1 MNDALAASAAAGL
14 ALANDAR
21 SGGGG
26 GGGGGG
32 KSRND
37 VFFEWQRAR
46 FERGEAWA
54 LTDARANGGAWPRW
68 LRLVRAEVA
77 RYAQASGAAEKVRGG
92 APAIAAAPL
101 FAWAAVAGGG
111 SPSTNSSSSSSGGRA
126 GSAEGAAAGHL
137 PHTHAR
143 AAVSGVYYAR
153 ARGLRAGE
161 GDLVLEDPRGALPP
175 FGGRYRHVVREGDLV
190 LFPGWLVHHV
200 TPCCR
205 YLLVI
210 DDSSVFYLLATHSLL
225 VSLSLLYLARAPPA
239 LAAAA
244 GRSAWPWRLTW
255 KGSGSPRRIF
265 RCGCRWRMT
274 QMHDAWYLGNYQ

>member
-1 MNDALAASAAAGL
+1 MMLMWATPILRSSLLPALGGRTAATVTNDAIAASSAAGL

-21 SGGGG
+21 SGGG

-46 FERGEAWA
+46 FERGETWA
-54 LTDARANGGAWPRW
+54 LTDAHANGGAWPRW
-68 LRLVRAEVA
+68 LRLVKAEVA
-77 RYAQASGAAEKVRGG
+77 RYAQASGAAGKVRGG
-92 APAIAAAPL
+92 APAIVAAPL

-111 SPSTNSSSSSSGGRA
+111 NPSTNSSSSSSSGGWA
-126 GSAEGAAAGHL
+126 GSVEGAAAGHL

-175 FGGRYRHVVREGDLV
+175 FGGRYRHRVREGDLV

-200 TPCCR
+200 TPCC
-205 YLLVI
+205 
-210 DDSSVFYLLATHSLL
+210 S
-225 VSLSLLYLARAPPA
+225 
-239 LAAAA
+239 
-244 GRSAWPWRLTW
+244 
-255 KGSGSPRRIF
+255 GSGAERVAVAFNVEGQWEPTADLSV
-265 RCGCRWRMT
+265 RMPLEDDT
-274 QMHDAWYLGNYQ
+274 GA